1 MKLLK
6 ICTVLLTISLCSCT
20 GMRSLSVPILK
31 QSKII
36 QSTNEEQ
43 QIVKPQSEISKPSKP
58 VAKQNKINKNEQDQT
73 EEPKPDKSIEENPK
87 NLNVEESSNNP
98 KQKENPPEVIEVDP
112 VNKPTLKPKLP
123 EREGVLPPK

>member
-43 QIVKPQSEISKPSKP
+43 QIVKPQPDISKPSKP
-58 VAKQNKINKNEQDQT
+58 VAKQNKINKKNSRRNRIRGYKNNEN
-73 EEPKPDKSIEENPK
+73 KSE
-87 NLNVEESSNNP
+87 
-98 KQKENPPEVIEVDP
+98 
-112 VNKPTLKPKLP
+112 T
-123 EREGVLPPK
+123 

>member
-6 ICTVLLTISLCSCT
+6 IYTVLLTISLCSCT

-43 QIVKPQSEISKPSKP
+43 QIVKPQPEISKPSKP
-58 VAKQNKINKNEQDQT
+58 VAKQNKINKSTGGKNMLVS
-73 EEPKPDKSIEENPK
+73 SITPAGK
-87 NLNVEESSNNP
+87 N
-98 KQKENPPEVIEVDP
+98 D
-112 VNKPTLKPKLP
+112 
-123 EREGVLPPK
+123 

>member
-1 MKLLK
+1 
-6 ICTVLLTISLCSCT
+6 
-20 GMRSLSVPILK
+20 MRSLSVPILK

-43 QIVKPQSEISKPSKP
+43 QIVKPQPEISKPSKP

-98 KQKENPPEVIEVDP
+98 KPKENPPEVIEVDP